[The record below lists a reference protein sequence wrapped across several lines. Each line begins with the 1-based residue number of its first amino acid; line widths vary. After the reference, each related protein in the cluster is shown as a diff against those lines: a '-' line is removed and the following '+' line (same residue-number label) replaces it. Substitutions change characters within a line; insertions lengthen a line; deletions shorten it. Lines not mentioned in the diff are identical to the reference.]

1 MTQTDERELRVI
13 QLNKD
18 TDLSTFSC
26 SEPQLNEFLIQDSLN
41 DHENLYSIT
50 HLVLSGNEIA
60 GFFTL
65 ITDNLS
71 ISRLEKTAYQDYHYQ
86 KLPAIKVARLATAK
100 KFEGKGIGRRMII
113 EIYKYVYT
121 ITKYAGCRLITVD
134 AKQDAVGFYQK
145 FAFRTAAGKKD
156 TPFVPMYLDFKP
168 ICDRIKNTL
177 K

>member
-1 MTQTDERELRVI
+1 MSQSDESGLRVVP
-13 QLNKD
+13 LNKD
-18 TDLSTFSC
+18 TDLSAFSC
-26 SEPQLNEFLIQDSLN
+26 SEPQLNNFLMEDSLN

-50 HLVLSGNEIA
+50 HLVLSGEEIA

-100 KFEGKGIGRRMII
+100 KFEGQGVGRRMII
-113 EIYKYVYT
+113 EIYKYVYM

-134 AKQDAVGFYQK
+134 AKEDAVGFYQK
-145 FAFRTAAGKKD
+145 FAFKIVSGKRN

-168 ICDRIKNTL
+168 ICDMIKDTL